1 MKGKFNIKVV
11 ALCAILS
18 AMLVVP
24 ALAQAKK
31 ETGDVFKERREQMV
45 KSLKLAP
52 EKEKAIIAVEEKY
65 AKDRKELVSSMKKAN
80 ADLEAAMKA
89 AKPDEAKIKG
99 LVEAITA
106 GQDKLFASFKSQR
119 DEEMAQM
126 TPVEQGKYLM
136 ALSKWREEMEAK
148 FKKEAASK
156 K

>member
-1 MKGKFNIKVV
+1 MKGKFNIKLGL
-11 ALCAILS
+11 LCAILS

-31 ETGDVFKERREQMV
+31 DTGEVFKERREQMI
-45 KSLKLAP
+45 KNLKLAP
-52 EKEKAIIAVEEKY
+52 EKEKVIIASEEKY
-65 AKDRKELVSSMKKAN
+65 AKERKEIISAMKKAN
-80 ADLEAAMKA
+80 AELEAAMKA
-89 AKPDEAKIKG
+89 AKPDDAKIKG
-99 LVEAITA
+99 LVEAITS

-136 ALSKWREEMEAK
+136 ALNKWREEMAAK
-148 FKKEAASK
+148 FKKETASK